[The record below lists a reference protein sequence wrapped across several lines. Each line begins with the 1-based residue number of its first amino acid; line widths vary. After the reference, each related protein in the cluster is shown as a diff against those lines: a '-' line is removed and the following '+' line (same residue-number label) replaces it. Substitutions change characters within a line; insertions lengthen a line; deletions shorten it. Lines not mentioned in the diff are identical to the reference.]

1 MKNKEDVF
9 LIGLIVVII
18 VLVVALFMT
27 PTQIAEVNLK
37 EAGQASIDIAT
48 PPREAIIVE
57 TAEPEPVVVPE
68 PEPEPEPEV
77 IEVEEPEIVY
87 ITIKDGIF
95 TPNDISIKTG
105 DMLVWENIDPM
116 RSYQIV
122 FTAYNQN
129 TYSPK
134 LRTGD
139 TYSRSFTGP
148 IRYYFHATGYERK
161 KARLIVGG

>member
-9 LIGLIVVII
+9 LVGLIVVII

-37 EAGQASIDIAT
+37 EAGQASIDIAN

-57 TAEPEPVVVPE
+57 TVKEPEAVVEPEEEPEPVVVE
-68 PEPEPEPEV
+68 E
-77 IEVEEPEIVY
+77 IEEPEIHYVE
-87 ITIKDGIF
+87 INNGIF
-95 TPNDISIKTG
+95 TPNDLTIESG
-105 DMLVWENIDPM
+105 DMVVWENVDSM

-134 LRTGD
+134 MRTGD
-139 TYSRSFTGP
+139 TYSRSFEGP

-161 KARLIVGG
+161 KARLIVEG